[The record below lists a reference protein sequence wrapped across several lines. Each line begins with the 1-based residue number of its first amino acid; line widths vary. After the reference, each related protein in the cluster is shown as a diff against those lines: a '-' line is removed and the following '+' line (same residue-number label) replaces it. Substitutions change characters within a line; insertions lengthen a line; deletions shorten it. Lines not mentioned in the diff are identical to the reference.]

1 MDKKRLVRF
10 MAKVMEESGFKVY
23 RNFQTSRHII
33 DIYGVMP
40 TILGD
45 IGVVVAC
52 KNYDERWEVG
62 LDVLKEM
69 EMVAKTLKASK
80 VVVVTTSYFTNS
92 AMNYAGR
99 RNIKIIDKD
108 ALLVLAKRFSQH
120 KTELDEQETTTTM
133 TDKDPVEEY
142 IPPPRSKSR
151 FSFDFL
157 SRGRQSLNRGS
168 ARSRGPSTSIY
179 ERLKPILSNTI
190 TLIIIVTLLSYLLTY
205 VVSMGYQNRAVVGIA
220 QILFSALLSYSLVL
234 FFERD
239 ATRTLIKGTTV
250 FFVSMIAIVLIIVF
264 S

>member
-10 MAKVMEESGFKVY
+10 MAKIMEESGFKVY
-23 RNFQTSRHII
+23 RNFQTSRHIV

-120 KTELDEQETTTTM
+120 KPDLEEQENQGTV
-133 TDKDPVEEY
+133 DDNNNVEEY
-142 IPPPRSKSR
+142 IPPSRNKSR
-151 FSFDFL
+151 FSLGFL
-157 SRGRQSLNRGS
+157 SRGKQSLSRGS
-168 ARSRGPSTSIY
+168 GKSLATSTSLS

-190 TLIIIVTLLSYLLTY
+190 SLIVIVVVLSYFLTY
-205 VVSMGYQNRAVVGIA
+205 LVTMGYKNSPIVGIS
-220 QILFSALLSYSLVL
+220 QILISAILSYALAL
-234 FFERD
+234 YFERD
-239 ATRTLIKGTTV
+239 ATKTLIKGTTV
-250 FFVSMIAIVLIIVF
+250 FFVSMIVIVLIIVF